1 MKTIIRHFEEFGQS
15 ISYCI
20 GGNAKENHKILLDAT
35 MTSWWF
41 HIQGQPSAHVIAQ
54 IPPDISAK
62 LDKKQL
68 KKILIQGAVITKQV
82 SKFAST
88 KNVPIIYSRVDDVTP
103 TMYAGEVVVTSSRI
117 MVI

>member
-1 MKTIIRHFEEFGQS
+1 MKTIIKYIDAIQQDVEYRV
-15 ISYCI
+15 

-41 HIQGQPSAHVIAQ
+41 HIQGQPSAHIIAQ

-82 SKFAST
+82 SKFASH